1 MPELHVVLGAG
12 PLGRS
17 VTVEL
22 VRRGRTVRVIS
33 RSGLM
38 AEAPRGAELIGGD
51 LYDPA
56 FVRDNTRGA
65 SVVYQ
70 CAQPHYNQWPAKFPP
85 LQDSILEGLAG
96 SRTKLVIAENLYMYG
111 DTDGRPLTED
121 LPYAAHTRKGR
132 VRAAMSESAIAA
144 HQAGKVRVAIGRGSD
159 FYGPWVHDSSY
170 GDRVFYSAL
179 SGKTASFAGR
189 LDQPHT
195 VTYIADFGKG
205 LVILGERE
213 DALGQAW
220 HISNDR
226 PSITQGEFAR
236 LVFEQLGLPLK
247 ASGMG
252 KGMLRL
258 GGIFVPAAREV
269 IEMMYEF
276 EKPFIVD
283 SSRFEL
289 TFEVKPTPLPEA
301 IQATLAWYRG
311 HSRK

>member
-1 MPELHVVLGAG
+1 MTGLHVVFGSG

-17 VTVEL
+17 VTDEL
-22 VRRGRTVRVIS
+22 VRLGRPVRVVS

-38 AEAPRGAELIGGD
+38 PEIPAGAEIVAGD

-56 FVRDNTRGA
+56 FVRESTRGV

-70 CAQPHYNQWPAKFPP
+70 CAQPHYHEWPAKFPP
-85 LQDSILEGLAG
+85 LQASILEGLAG
-96 SRTKLVIAENLYMYG
+96 SETKLVIAENLYMYG
-111 DTDGRPLTED
+111 DTSGRPLTED
-121 LPYAAHTRKGR
+121 LPYAARTRKGR

-159 FYGPWVHDSSY
+159 FFGPWAISSSL
-170 GDRVFYSAL
+170 GDRVFYSAIA
-179 SGKTASFAGR
+179 GKTASFTGR

-195 VTYIADFGKG
+195 ATYIADFGKG
-205 LVILGERE
+205 LVVLGERE
-213 DALGQAW
+213 VALGQAW
-220 HISNDR
+220 HIPNDR
-226 PSITQGEFAR
+226 PSITQGEFAK
-236 LVFEQLGLPLK
+236 LVFEKLGLPPK
-247 ASGMG
+247 CSGMG

-269 IEMMYEF
+269 IEMLYEF

-283 SSRFEL
+283 SSRFEQ

-301 IQATLAWYRG
+301 IEATLAWYRS
-311 HSRK
+311 HPRN